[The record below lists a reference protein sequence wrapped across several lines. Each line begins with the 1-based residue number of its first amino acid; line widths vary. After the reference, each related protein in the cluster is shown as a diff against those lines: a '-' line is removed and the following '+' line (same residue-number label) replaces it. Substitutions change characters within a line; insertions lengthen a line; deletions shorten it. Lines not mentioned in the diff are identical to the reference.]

1 MVGGDAGTTTG
12 TEQDA
17 VERIRA
23 RRADA
28 PEGLRPPWGAAWGAA
43 RVNFVRDFAGG
54 DYPVNR
60 LRNEALRGCAA
71 LGARWAITLDV
82 DFMPNAGGY
91 THLLGLARELLAGDP
106 PGTREALVV
115 PAFEAADAVVGNTG
129 RAEEILS
136 DKAQVPLP
144 PPGPPF

>member
-1 MVGGDAGTTTG
+1 MSAVALTVGGDAGTTTG

-28 PEGLRPPWGAAWGAA
+28 PEGLRPPGGAAWGAV

-91 THLLGLARELLAGDP
+91 TVQRPSP
-106 PGTREALVV
+106 P
-115 PAFEAADAVVGNTG
+115 
-129 RAEEILS
+129 
-136 DKAQVPLP
+136 PLP
-144 PPGPPF
+144 PVLTGHVSSLLPY